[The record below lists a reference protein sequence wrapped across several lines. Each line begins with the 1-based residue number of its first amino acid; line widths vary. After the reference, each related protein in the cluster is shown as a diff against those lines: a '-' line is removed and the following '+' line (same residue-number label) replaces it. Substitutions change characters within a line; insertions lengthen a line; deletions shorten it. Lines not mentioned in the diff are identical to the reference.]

1 MKVALVGAGG
11 KMGCRLTDNF
21 LQSNQFDV
29 AYVEISDAGKQRLME
44 RGVTISGDEA
54 IPDADVVILAVPD
67 IFIGKVATGYL
78 DKFKS
83 GCIVITLDPAAA
95 VGGHLPARADITYF
109 VTHPTHPSVFNWE
122 SEESKHFD
130 FFGGVGAKQV
140 IVCAL
145 FQGPEAHYQIGEELA
160 KIFYAPVSK
169 AHKITAENM
178 AMLEPGLAET
188 FLGAV
193 MVTMREALD
202 EVVRKGVPREAA
214 YDFFMGHI
222 NIELAL
228 CFDKIPGGVFS
239 DACYKAIQI
248 GKPLIFKDDWKKV
261 LEPAHIKHQ
270 ISIMTDA
277 AVPVVKD
284 F

>member
-1 MKVALVGAGG
+1 MKVALIGAGG

-21 LQSNQFDV
+21 LQSNSFDV
-29 AYVEISDAGKQRLME
+29 SYVEISDVGKDRLIE
-44 RGVTISGDEA
+44 RGVVISGDEA

-67 IFIGKVATGYL
+67 IFIGKVASDYL
-78 DKFKS
+78 DIFKT

-95 VGGHLPARADITYF
+95 VGGHLPERADITYF

-122 SEESKHFD
+122 SDERKHFD
-130 FFGGVGAKQV
+130 FFGGIGAKQV

-145 FQGPEAHYQIGEELA
+145 FQGPEKHYQTGEDLA
-160 KIFYAPVSK
+160 RVFYAPVSK
-169 AHKITAENM
+169 SHRISADNM

-202 EVVRKGVPREAA
+202 EVIRKGVPREAA

-248 GKPLIFKDDWKKV
+248 GKPIIFKDDWKKV
-261 LEPAHIKHQ
+261 LEPEHIKYQ

-277 AVPVVKD
+277 SVPVVKH